1 MLLCPNY
8 LPDKW
13 VSRVRASRHDINTVY
28 VTFTGY
34 RDDDFQTYI
43 YMSSDSGQ
51 SWKSISGNLP
61 PEPVN
66 VIVEDPRDPDILYIG
81 TDLSA
86 YVTLNRGKEW
96 ISLSNHL
103 PTCAVYDLAIQ
114 ERELDLVAGTHGRS
128 IFVLD
133 IEDIGR

>member
-1 MLLCPNY
+1 M
-8 LPDKW
+8 
-13 VSRVRASRHDINTVY
+13 RASRHDINTVY

-34 RDDDFQTYI
+34 RDDDFQTYV
-43 YMSSDSGQ
+43 YMSTNSGN

-61 PEPVN
+61 QEPVN
-66 VIVEDPRDPDILYIG
+66 VIIEDPRDPDILYIG
-81 TDLSA
+81 TDLGVF
-86 YVTLNRGKEW
+86 VTLNRGREW
-96 ISLSNHL
+96 ISLGSHL

-133 IEDIGR
+133 IEDIVR